1 MPSPSH
7 AKKARLAGDPDPRQ
21 LLERILRVDH
31 AGEYGAKRIY
41 EGQLAVLKTAPS
53 TPTIRH
59 MAKQE
64 QEHLDAFSRLLPQR
78 RVRPTLLSPLW
89 HVGGFAMGAATALMG
104 EKAAMAC
111 TEAVEEVID
120 AHYTRQIE
128 ALGESEPEL
137 RGLIEKFR
145 ADEIEHRDTARAE
158 GAQEAPGY
166 DFLSKGIKA
175 ITRGAIWLSERV

>member
-1 MPSPSH
+1 MQ
-7 AKKARLAGDPDPRQ
+7 KRRLAGDPDPRQ

-41 EGQLAVLKTAPS
+41 EGQLSVLKKAPS

-59 MAKQE
+59 MLQQE
-64 QEHLDAFSRLLPQR
+64 LEHLDAFSRLLPQR

-89 HVGGFAMGAATALMG
+89 HAGGFAMGAATALLG

-120 AHYTRQIE
+120 AHYARQIE
-128 ALGESEPEL
+128 ALGEAEPEL
-137 RGLIEKFR
+137 RATIEKFR
-145 ADEIEHRDTARAE
+145 AEEVEHRDTARAE
-158 GAQEAPGY
+158 GAAEAPGY
-166 DFLSKGIKA
+166 PLLSRGIKA
-175 ITRGAIWLSERV
+175 ITRGAIWLSERI

>member
-1 MPSPSH
+1 MQSSAH
-7 AKKARLAGDPDPRQ
+7 AKKARLAGDPNPRQ

-31 AGEYGAKRIY
+31 AGEYGARRIY
-41 EGQLAVLKTAPS
+41 EGQLAVLKAAPS

-59 MAKQE
+59 MAEQE

-89 HVGGFAMGAATALMG
+89 HVGGFAMGAATALLG

-120 AHYTRQIE
+120 AHYTRQVA
-128 ALGESEPEL
+128 ALGELEPEL
-137 RGLIEKFR
+137 RELIEKFR

-166 DFLSKGIKA
+166 ALLSRGIKA